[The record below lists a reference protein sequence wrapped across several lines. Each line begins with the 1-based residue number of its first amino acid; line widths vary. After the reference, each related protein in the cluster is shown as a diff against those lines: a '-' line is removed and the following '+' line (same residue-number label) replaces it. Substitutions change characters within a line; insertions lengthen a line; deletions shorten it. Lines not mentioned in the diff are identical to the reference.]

1 MAPIAAARGEQRAR
15 KGAVPSTDQL
25 SKVLVQVGVDEKP
38 GEWRESGGV
47 QACLSC
53 PGEVLGGKS
62 N

>member
-25 SKVLVQVGVDEKP
+25 SKVLVQLGVEEKR

-53 PGEVLGGKS
+53 PGEVLGG
-62 N
+62 NDT